1 MTLLSSWHIPALR
14 PLLTCQVA
22 IETPTA
28 FLTLICQYCVAGVK
42 HFDVSYDAFEQ
53 LAHPVYGVAM
63 IEYRTVDCD
72 TGAPLAE
79 GYIDR

>member
-1 MTLLSSWHIPALR
+1 
-14 PLLTCQVA
+14 
-22 IETPTA
+22 
-28 FLTLICQYCVAGVK
+28 VK

-72 TGAPLAE
+72 CGAPLAE
-79 GYIDR
+79 GYIDRQVTHHQVFCNLLLYYCTFKET

>member
-1 MTLLSSWHIPALR
+1 
-14 PLLTCQVA
+14 
-22 IETPTA
+22 
-28 FLTLICQYCVAGVK
+28 VK
-42 HFDVSYDAFEQ
+42 HFDISYDAFEQ